1 MNTRLQ
7 QAKAKVRELSRKGL
21 DIFES
26 KSLTTAQQLTAI
38 EPIEALTLCLEK
50 FSCETLFCLLRV
62 AL

>member
-1 MNTRLQ
+1 M
-7 QAKAKVRELSRKGL
+7 
-21 DIFES
+21 D
-26 KSLTTAQQLTAI
+26 QLALGFTPPGIAHSQPLEAI